1 MINNLCSKKLN
12 IKTNKFQMR
21 WNFHINNLF
30 MQAKT
35 LNLTS
40 LYQIKRI
47 KTKFNNLKKIKEL
60 KKILILAFF
69 KIPNL
74 TRLPKNWM
82 GKVEINLIL
91 VENL

>member
-1 MINNLCSKKLN
+1 MINKLCSKKLN
-12 IKTNKFQMR
+12 MKTNKFQMR
-21 WNFHINNLF
+21 WNFHINNLL
-30 MQAKT
+30 MQAKA
-35 LNLTS
+35 LNSTS

-69 KIPNL
+69 KVPSL

-82 GKVEINLIL
+82 DKVEINLIL

>member
-1 MINNLCSKKLN
+1 M
-12 IKTNKFQMR
+12 KTNKFQMR

-35 LNLTS
+35 LNSTS

-69 KIPNL
+69 KVPSL

>member
-1 MINNLCSKKLN
+1 MIDKLCSKKLN
-12 IKTNKFQMR
+12 MKTNKFQMR

-35 LNLTS
+35 LNSTS

-69 KIPNL
+69 KVPSL

>member
-1 MINNLCSKKLN
+1 
-12 IKTNKFQMR
+12 MR
-21 WNFHINNLF
+21 WKFHMNNLF

-35 LNLTS
+35 LNSTS

-60 KKILILAFF
+60 KKILILASF
-69 KIPNL
+69 KFPSL

>member
-69 KIPNL
+69 KVPSL